1 MKFQKNH
8 HLLAFATIES
18 DLGVVRPSRL
28 PWEIDIDMII
38 RKLAKTNFMSWE
50 ATENFLQGLE
60 VTLVT

>member
-18 DLGVVRPSRL
+18 DLRVVRPSRL
-28 PWEIDIDMII
+28 LWEIDMII
-38 RKLAKTNFMSWE
+38 RKLAKTNFMSWD
-50 ATENFLQGLE
+50 ATEKFLEGLE

>member
-18 DLGVVRPSRL
+18 DLRVVRPSRL
-28 PWEIDIDMII
+28 LWDIDMIL

-50 ATENFLQGLE
+50 ATENFLE
-60 VTLVT
+60 DPKVTLVT